1 MGRKI
6 IAISGTAASGKGK
19 LVERLIEENELNL
32 KCAIST
38 TSRKPREGEIDGVN
52 YHFISPDE
60 FKKRINE
67 GRFVEY
73 EEVVKDKFYGTE
85 ISAFESAGSNFILEI
100 SPEKVNLIKQRL
112 GTAVLTVFIG
122 IGSFEKLRERFY
134 IRNTETYDAIEARIR
149 RVKEDMS
156 YAKYFD
162 LAVNNPLDGSE
173 KYIAGILDTAHDF
186 LFADNSVMLDE
197 EDEGINVIGKT
208 ILRIT
213 ELSKINTEGEYLFRG
228 VSAFYKCEDVR
239 ERFGKGITPHTHTIP
254 SGHLIRLAKGD
265 NLTDESA
272 ISYLTSLLTEA
283 RRQFPSRYI
292 GSDLEVLSDIQHNG
306 GATCLI
312 DFSRNILTSL
322 WFACQDDLD
331 KTGFLYIL
339 DVQKEL
345 KHETLIKVRHDDE
358 RPIDILLNE
367 LKNKESN
374 NKSPHFYLWYP
385 KAINNRIVRQ
395 DSVFIFG
402 LKTMVADD
410 HAIKVIPIHKK
421 AKRKI
426 KNALEQY
433 FNISELTIYND
444 PIGFAMANAKLK
456 PIHKP

>member
-1 MGRKI
+1 MGRRI
-6 IAISGTAASGKGK
+6 IAISGTAASGKGQ

-32 KCAIST
+32 KCAIYT

-254 SGHLIRLAKGD
+254 LRFL
-265 NLTDESA
+265 
-272 ISYLTSLLTEA
+272 
-283 RRQFPSRYI
+283 Q
-292 GSDLEVLSDIQHNG
+292 DI
-306 GATCLI
+306 
-312 DFSRNILTSL
+312 
-322 WFACQDDLD
+322 
-331 KTGFLYIL
+331 
-339 DVQKEL
+339 
-345 KHETLIKVRHDDE
+345 
-358 RPIDILLNE
+358 
-367 LKNKESN
+367 
-374 NKSPHFYLWYP
+374 
-385 KAINNRIVRQ
+385 
-395 DSVFIFG
+395 
-402 LKTMVADD
+402 
-410 HAIKVIPIHKK
+410 
-421 AKRKI
+421 
-426 KNALEQY
+426 
-433 FNISELTIYND
+433 
-444 PIGFAMANAKLK
+444 
-456 PIHKP
+456 

>member
-1 MGRKI
+1 MIQPNSNMGRKI

-38 TSRKPREGEIDGVN
+38 TSRKPR
-52 YHFISPDE
+52 
-60 FKKRINE
+60 
-67 GRFVEY
+67 
-73 EEVVKDKFYGTE
+73 
-85 ISAFESAGSNFILEI
+85 ESAGSNFILEI

-186 LFADNSVMLDE
+186 LFADNSVMLYE

-254 SGHLIRLAKGD
+254 LRFL
-265 NLTDESA
+265 
-272 ISYLTSLLTEA
+272 
-283 RRQFPSRYI
+283 Q
-292 GSDLEVLSDIQHNG
+292 DI
-306 GATCLI
+306 
-312 DFSRNILTSL
+312 
-322 WFACQDDLD
+322 
-331 KTGFLYIL
+331 
-339 DVQKEL
+339 
-345 KHETLIKVRHDDE
+345 
-358 RPIDILLNE
+358 
-367 LKNKESN
+367 
-374 NKSPHFYLWYP
+374 
-385 KAINNRIVRQ
+385 
-395 DSVFIFG
+395 
-402 LKTMVADD
+402 
-410 HAIKVIPIHKK
+410 
-421 AKRKI
+421 
-426 KNALEQY
+426 
-433 FNISELTIYND
+433 
-444 PIGFAMANAKLK
+444 
-456 PIHKP
+456 